1 MAKAASSHAS
11 PTYALVGDDSFLQ
24 LQELAAIARTLPKDV
39 QRADFD
45 GETAQLA
52 DVLDELRSYS
62 MFGGGGKLVI
72 VRNADELLK
81 RFREQIEDYVAA
93 PSDSGT
99 LVLRLS
105 SLPKNQRIYKLI
117 EKHGQI
123 VSCDPPG
130 EAGLVKWAV
139 EHAKTA
145 HQVALAPDAAKLL
158 IEQIGRDLG
167 RLDTEIAKLA
177 IGAEGGKIAAED
189 VRATV
194 AFTREREMWD
204 LTNAMAVGNTAEAL
218 RRWRQLVQA
227 DPSTEF
233 RAVTWIGMWLG
244 EAAIVIHQG
253 PAAAAKLQWKYKD
266 EFKRFVAGA
275 QALGKEGHARALDL
289 LTEIDK
295 QSKSGVGDAA
305 SNVERF
311 ILALAPASAR

>member
-1 MAKAASSHAS
+1 MAKSAS
-11 PTYALVGDDSFLQ
+11 PVYALVGDDSFLQ
-24 LQELAAIARTLPKDV
+24 LQELAAIARLLPKDV
-39 QRADFD
+39 QRADYD

-62 MFGGGGKLVI
+62 MFGGGGKLVV
-72 VRNADELLK
+72 VRNGDELLK
-81 RFREQIEDYVAA
+81 RFREEMEDYVAEPA
-93 PSDSGT
+93 DSGT
-99 LVLRLS
+99 LVLRLN

-117 EKHGQI
+117 DKHGQVI
-123 VSCDPPG
+123 PCDPPG
-130 EAGLVKWAV
+130 EVGLVKWAI
-139 EHAKTA
+139 EQAKTA
-145 HQVALAPDAAKLL
+145 HRVTLAPDAAKLL
-158 IEQIGRDLG
+158 VEQIGGDMG

-177 IGAEGGKIAAED
+177 IGADDGKITADA

-218 RRWRQLVQA
+218 RRWRQLIQS
-227 DPSTEF
+227 DPSAEF

-289 LTEIDK
+289 LTEMDK

-305 SNVERF
+305 GNVERF
-311 ILALAPASAR
+311 ILALSPATTH